1 MRVKKDG
8 PLFQPP
14 EEVLKRKDS
23 VDSVEPPKSAVVKT
37 VEVTLAAAIA
47 FGAIAPAAETALKLA
62 QAREIE

>member
-23 VDSVEPPKSAVVKT
+23 VDVIEPPKSAVVKT
-37 VEVTLAAAIA
+37 VEVTLAAALA
-47 FGAIAPAAETALKLA
+47 FGAIAPAAHTAMKLSEA
-62 QAREIE
+62 KDIE